1 MITIWDSKQNILY
14 VYKLYM
20 LLQKIFLQINEK
32 YSITNNEIEDLFE
45 DEINS
50 NDIVIYKN
58 ILDRY
63 ESVLHNKFEAIYREA
78 KTIKNKLTNLIKKY
92 RWNNAVNSNIEQDL
106 FLNNIDDFH
115 EKFVVTIL
123 ENNTIYKFRIS
134 DIVNLWVLS
143 LQNCEQ
149 LFVKPIELKNP
160 YTNIIC
166 DEEARIKNIDKK
178 YFQLYD
184 WIFVN
189 DAIIIG
195 SESGEFV
202 DVRMQLD
209 EVEANLIWLP
219 ESYKE

>member
-1 MITIWDSKQNILY
+1 MNSVKAIICNAESKECTY
-14 VYKLYM
+14 T
-20 LLQKIFLQINEK
+20 KIDP
-32 YSITNNEIEDLFE
+32 S
-45 DEINS
+45 
-50 NDIVIYKN
+50 
-58 ILDRY
+58 
-63 ESVLHNKFEAIYREA
+63 LHN
-78 KTIKNKLTNLIKKY
+78 LKKILNCKY
-92 RWNNAVNSNIEQDL
+92 IE
-106 FLNNIDDFH
+106 
-115 EKFVVTIL
+115 
-123 ENNTIYKFRIS
+123 S
-134 DIVNLWVLS
+134 LS
-143 LQNCEQ
+143 L
-149 LFVKPIELKNP
+149 LSYP

-184 WIFVN
+184 WVFVN